1 MPLFRVLLSE
11 ECSDLNETAQHID
24 LGYYRKQAIRAIWAI
39 LTPFGWEEH
48 QLTEVGV
55 VRLDQWM

>member
-1 MPLFRVLLSE
+1 
-11 ECSDLNETAQHID
+11 LNDTAKHVD
-24 LGYYRKQAIRAIWAI
+24 LGYYRQQAIRAIWAI
-39 LTPFGWEEH
+39 LTPFGWEES